1 VSARRSA
8 SFVVRLLLEQAAAGE
23 VVGSVEVVETG
34 ETSPLHDIDD
44 FVEVAERVARRQ
56 LAIDP

>member
-23 VVGSVEVVETG
+23 LVGSVEVVDTG
-34 ETSPLHDIDD
+34 ETAPLLDVED
-44 FVEVAERVARRQ
+44 FVELAERVARRQ
-56 LAIDP
+56 LAIEP